1 MPTLFPILV
10 TLALILTSYSPS
22 SVLVADDA
30 PSPTE
35 DWLAPRE
42 LAPDRPLFEQSQ
54 AVGRIERVD
63 GGEIVTERRS
73 DGERVSRPLETTSFI
88 LFAPHEDSESDAFDG
103 EASYRNAGVLARIW
117 LRNGDAFD
125 GKLIRIDRRRVYFS
139 AFGRELTIPRGRVVA
154 IRLPKEENDAL
165 GNNKK
170 GKQYSIAA
178 KEIRQ

>member
-1 MPTLFPILV
+1 MSTLFPILV

-63 GGEIVTERRS
+63 AGEIVTERRS

-88 LFAPHEDSESDAFDG
+88 LFAPHEGSESDAFDG
-103 EASYRNAGVLARIW
+103 EASYRNAGALALYAAHGFRAVGKIK
-117 LRNGDAFD
+117 NYYCSPAEDAV
-125 GKLIRIDRRRVYFS
+125 RM
-139 AFGRELTIPRGRVVA
+139 
-154 IRLPKEENDAL
+154 AL
-165 GNNKK
+165 
-170 GKQYSIAA
+170 
-178 KEIRQ
+178 EI